1 MKILTENIA
10 IPCKNIFKLFIQI
23 VRKLTDVAISEYR
36 LSRSLQN
43 LRIRFDKFLTTRSNE
58 SYFRIVKK
66 KKKFR
71 SKRSEIFSSSP
82 AFARSSSV
90 KVPPRGDFLRARA
103 TRFRQ
108 IREQWPRT
116 SSWTLFEQLPR
127 KNASYFHVDAMESS
141 RGPTI
146 VSACGTRG
154 SRLIRESLVGKSGGK
169 SRGKGTPPCAYPVL
183 NRDCGSPLTA
193 PSPTERPTDVN
204 WNRSIV
210 WPCLSILLLLSF
222 LSFFGEIHCA
232 DWKDRLR
239 FFLMH
244 ILLFFLFSR
253 SRNGNNIILEI
264 LYF

>member
-1 MKILTENIA
+1 MKFSPRL
-10 IPCKNIFKLFIQI
+10 P
-23 VRKLTDVAISEYR
+23 
-36 LSRSLQN
+36 LSRAPPLS
-43 LRIRFDKFLTTRSNE
+43 RFLHEATFFARGQPVSA
-58 SYFRIVKK
+58 
-66 KKKFR
+66 
-71 SKRSEIFSSSP
+71 RSENNG
-82 AFARSSSV
+82 RER
-90 KVPPRGDFLRARA
+90 PRERYSN
-103 TRFRQ
+103 
-108 IREQWPRT
+108 I
-116 SSWTLFEQLPR
+116 QLPR

-141 RGPTI
+141 RGPTV

-169 SRGKGTPPCAYPVL
+169 SRGNGTPPCAYPVL

-253 SRNGNNIILEI
+253 SRNGNSIILEI